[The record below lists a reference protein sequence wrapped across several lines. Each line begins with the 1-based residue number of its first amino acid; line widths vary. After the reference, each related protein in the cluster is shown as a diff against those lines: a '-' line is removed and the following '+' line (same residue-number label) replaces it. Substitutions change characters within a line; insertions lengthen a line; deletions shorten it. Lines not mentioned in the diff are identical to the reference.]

1 MVQGVATVME
11 IGRLGGLACKEI
23 VFKTL
28 VRTIYRYFVKL
39 LTKVKSMFM
48 HFFRLQYSLK
58 ESNLLSLG

>member
-1 MVQGVATVME
+1 MVHGVATVME
-11 IGRLGGLACKEI
+11 IGRLGGFACEEI

-48 HFFRLQYSLK
+48 HFLDY
-58 ESNLLSLG
+58 NIV